1 MVHKDKTEW
10 RQILQ
15 DKMQDKSFDACPFGS
30 IVLMPTTGI
39 ELQIVT
45 PISFLAYKFEC
56 SVTYDRKAIVING
69 QRRILF
75 SGSIHYPRSTP
86 EMWEDLIHKAKD
98 GGLDVIE
105 TYVFWNVH
113 EPSPGIYNFE
123 GRYDLV
129 RFIKTIQRAGLYAHL
144 RIGPYVCAEWNFGGF
159 PVWLKYVPGI
169 SFRTDNEPF
178 KRAMQGFTQKIVGLM
193 KSHNLF
199 ESQGG
204 PIILSQIEN
213 EYGAQSKLLG
223 AVGYNYVSWAAKMA
237 IETET
242 GVPWVM
248 CKEQDAPDPVI
259 NTCNGFYCHSF
270 QPNKPYKPTMWTE
283 AWSGWFSEFGGPL
296 HHRPVEDLAFA
307 VARFIQNGGSFV
319 NYYMYHGG
327 TNFGRTAGG
336 PFITTSYDYDAPID
350 EYGLIRQPKYGH
362 LKELHRAIKMC
373 ERALVSTDPTIT
385 SLGGFQ
391 QAYMYTTESGDCAA
405 FLSNYD
411 IKSAARVLFNNV
423 HYNLPPWSIS
433 ILPDCRNA
441 VFNTAK
447 VGVQTS
453 QMQMLPT
460 NAELVAWQSYNED
473 PSSLDHRS
481 TITADGLLEQINV
494 TRDASDYLWYITSVD
509 IGSSESFLHGGEL
522 PTLMVQSTGHAVHVF
537 INGQLSGSSF
547 GTRENRRF
555 TYKGKVNLHAGS
567 NRIALLSV
575 AVGLPNIG
583 GHFET
588 WNTGILGPVA
598 LDGLDQGKWDLS
610 RKKWTYQVGL
620 KGEAMDLAAPNGF
633 SSVEWMEVS
642 LAEQKQQPLR
652 WHKAYFNAPEGDE
665 PLALDMESMGKG
677 QIWINGQSIG
687 RYWTAYA
694 HGDCNG
700 CNYAGTF
707 RPTKCQLGC
716 GQPTQ
721 RWYHVPRSWLKP
733 TQNLLVLF
741 EELGGDPTRISLV
754 KRSMSSVCADVSEY
768 HPNIKNWQIESYG
781 KAQEFRRP
789 KIHLRCSPGQSI
801 SSIKFASFGTPLGT
815 CGSYQQGP
823 CHAPASYAILEKK
836 CVGKQ
841 RCVVTIANS
850 NFGQDP
856 CPNVL
861 KRLSVEA
868 VCAPISSTTAQPNWG
883 G

>member
-1 MVHKDKTEW
+1 MGTF
-10 RQILQ
+10 
-15 DKMQDKSFDACPFGS
+15 SFTRLF
-30 IVLMPTTGI
+30 IVLCLGVCLGSQLI
-39 ELQIVT
+39 Q
-45 PISFLAYKFEC
+45 C

-86 EMWEDLIHKAKD
+86 DMWEDLIQKAKD

-113 EPSPGIYNFE
+113 EPSPGNYNFE

-129 RFIKTIQRAGLYAHL
+129 RFIKTIQKAGLYAHL

-159 PVWLKYVPGI
+159 PVWLKYVPDI

-178 KRAMQGFTQKIVGLM
+178 K
-193 KSHNLF
+193 
-199 ESQGG
+199 
-204 PIILSQIEN
+204 IEN
-213 EYGAQSKLLG
+213 EYGVQSKLLG
-223 AVGYNYVSWAAKMA
+223 SAGYNYMSWAAKMA
-237 IETET
+237 VEMGT

-248 CKEQDAPDPVI
+248 CKEDDAPDPVI
-259 NTCNGFYCHSF
+259 NTCNGFYCDAF
-270 QPNKPYKPTMWTE
+270 TPNKPYKPTLWTE
-283 AWSGWFSEFGGPL
+283 NWSGWFTEFGGPI
-296 HHRPVEDLAFA
+296 HQRPVQDLAFA
-307 VARFIQNGGSFV
+307 VARFIQKGGSFV

-327 TNFGRTAGG
+327 TNFGRSAGG
-336 PFITTSYDYDAPID
+336 PFITTSYDYDAPLD

-373 ERALVSTDPTIT
+373 EKALVSADPIVT
-385 SLGGFQ
+385 SMGNFQ
-391 QAYMYTTESGDCAA
+391 QAHVYTSESGDCAA

-411 IKSAARVLFNNV
+411 TKSPARVMFNNM

-433 ILPDCRNA
+433 VLPDCRNV

-453 QMQMLPT
+453 QMEMLPT
-460 NAELVAWQSYNED
+460 NADMLSWESYDED
-473 PSSLDHRS
+473 ISSLDDSS
-481 TITADGLLEQINV
+481 TFTTQGLLEQINV
-494 TRDASDYLWYITSVD
+494 TRDSSDYLWYITSVD

-522 PTLMVQSTGHAVHVF
+522 PTLIVQSSGHAVHIFV
-537 INGQLSGSSF
+537 NGQLSGSAF
-547 GTRENRRF
+547 GTRQNRRF
-555 TYKGKVNLHAGS
+555 TYTGKVNLRAGT

-575 AVGLPNIG
+575 AVGLPNVG
-583 GHFET
+583 GHYET

-598 LDGLDQGKWDLS
+598 LHGIDQGKWDLS
-610 RKKWTYQVGL
+610 WQKWTYQVGL
-620 KGEAMDLAAPNGF
+620 KGEAMNLVSPNGI
-633 SSVEWMEVS
+633 SSVEWMQAS
-642 LAEQKQQPLR
+642 LAAQRQQPLT

-665 PLALDMESMGKG
+665 PLALDMLGMGKG

-694 HGDCNG
+694 SGNCNG
-700 CNYAGTF
+700 CSYTGAY

-733 TQNLLVLF
+733 TQNLLVIF
-741 EELGGDPTRISLV
+741 EELGGDPSRISLV
-754 KRSMSSVCADVSEY
+754 KRSVTGVCADVAEY
-768 HPNIKNWQIESYG
+768 HPTIKNWHIESYG
-781 KAQEFRRP
+781 KPEEFHSP
-789 KIHLRCSPGQSI
+789 KVHLKCSPGQAI

-815 CGSYQQGP
+815 CGSYQQGS
-823 CHAPASYAILEKK
+823 CHASTSYAILEKK

-841 RCVVTIANS
+841 RCAVTISNS

-868 VCAPISSTTAQPNWG
+868 ICAPTNWRG
-883 G
+883 